1 MVSWDMEGSMV
12 WRVEDGPP
20 IMEVDADMPSW
31 LAGREALVG
40 FGVDGECEGVDLSP
54 KELGEV
60 IAIQGQPRGSI
71 ASAD

>member
-1 MVSWDMEGSMV
+1 MV

-20 IMEVDADMPSW
+20 TMEVEADMPSW

-40 FGVDGECEGVDLSP
+40 FGVEGECDGVELPS

-60 IAIQGQPRGSI
+60 IVIQGPARGLI